1 MGVSSS
7 LVCGTGVVTPELPGV
22 EGLLEVEA
30 LLLAACSL
38 NMCNMYKC
46 WPVATVASHAMALVT
61 TKGFHF
67 AVAES
72 NIMDIRRSGLL

>member
-1 MGVSSS
+1 MSSS
-7 LVCGTGVVTPELPGV
+7 LVGGTGVETPELPGV

-30 LLLAACSL
+30 LLLKTGSPE
-38 NMCNMYKC
+38 NVVNMYKC
-46 WPVATVASHAMALVT
+46 WPVAIVASHAMALVT

-72 NIMDIRRSGLL
+72 NIIDIRRSGLL